1 MVAIC
6 AQTPSRAE
14 VPVWTRVDSLSEG
27 RRRRYWLFMST
38 YFQRTSC
45 CRWLLK
51 NGLTRHRER
60 HRLRRSLTLTTFQ

>member
-27 RRRRYWLFMST
+27 RRRRRYWLFMST

-60 HRLRRSLTLTTFQ
+60 HRLRRATFQ

>member
-6 AQTPSRAE
+6 AQTPSRAV
-14 VPVWTRVDSLSEG
+14 VPVWTRGDSLSEG
-27 RRRRYWLFMST
+27 RRRYWLFMST

-60 HRLRRSLTLTTFQ
+60 HRLRSATFQ

>member
-27 RRRRYWLFMST
+27 RRRRRRYWLFMST
-38 YFQRTSC
+38 YFKRTSC

-60 HRLRRSLTLTTFQ
+60 HRLRRATFQ